1 MIKLAASFAIV
12 TALLS
17 LPASAQNWQPIQKT
31 ADLYERGL
39 KTSDFPRTKEL
50 APGVYSYEALRSGN
64 TASYMTTVSL
74 VVVTNDG
81 VLVADGQGSDKD
93 TAQMVEVI
101 KGLTPQPIKYVIV
114 CSDHG
119 DHTNGNAAF
128 KAAYP
133 DVVFVSSQAS
143 QKVMASKPNPPTE
156 TVADKRVIKM
166 GKTNIEVLNLGRAH
180 TGGDLTVYV
189 PAGKVLFLGEV
200 YFHRLFPAMRTAFP
214 SEWLATIKRAQAM
227 NANWVIPGHGFVDDQ
242 QTMKDELEEYRKSL
256 EYVVGEAKRLHDAKV
271 PCVSATDCEA
281 AVKAHWGPYASWS
294 LKYGQEG
301 LDTFRVYQELDGQLP
316 K

>member
-180 TGGDLTVYV
+180 TGGELTVYV

-256 EYVVGEAKRLHDAKV
+256 EYVVGKAKRLHDAKV

>member
-180 TGGDLTVYV
+180 TGGELTVYV

>member
-1 MIKLAASFAIV
+1 MIKLAAFTFMTLLT
-12 TALLS
+12 TAV
-17 LPASAQNWQPIQKT
+17 SAQTWQPIQKT

-39 KTSDFPRTKEL
+39 HTSDFPRTKEL

-74 VVVTNDG
+74 VVVTTDG
-81 VLVADGQGSDKD
+81 VLVADGQGNDKD

-101 KGLTPQPIKYVIV
+101 KGLTPQPIKYVVV

-133 DVVFVSSQAS
+133 DVVFMSSPAS

-166 GKTNIEVLNLGRAH
+166 GKTSIEVLNLGRAH

-189 PAGKVLFLGEV
+189 PAHKVLFLGEIF
-200 YFHRLFPAMRTAFP
+200 FHRLFPAMRSAFP
-214 SEWLATIKRAQAM
+214 SEWLATIKKAQAM
-227 NANWVIPGHGFVDDQ
+227 NAAWVIPGHGFVDDQ
-242 QTMKDELEEYRKSL
+242 QTLKDELEEYRKSL

-271 PCVSATDCEA
+271 PCISATDCEA
-281 AVKAHWGPYASWS
+281 AVKANWGPYASWS